1 MIHVVATQSRKR
13 IRLGLGLRPNIL
25 RSHRKM
31 FQPPFTL
38 LADSGEYRTK
48 YHGDVPEI
56 MIAPLVI
63 GHRLLL
69 ARFDQVHMP
78 PFPRRPSAFP
88 ESQYTLNPKMPY
100 SYTSAITP

>member
-13 IRLGLGLRPNIL
+13 IRLGLGLRPSIL

-31 FQPPFTL
+31 FRTPFAL

-48 YHGDVPEI
+48 YHGDVPKI
-56 MIAPLVI
+56 MIALPII

-88 ESQYTLNPKMPY
+88 ESQHTSNPKMPC
-100 SYTSAITP
+100 SYTSAVTP